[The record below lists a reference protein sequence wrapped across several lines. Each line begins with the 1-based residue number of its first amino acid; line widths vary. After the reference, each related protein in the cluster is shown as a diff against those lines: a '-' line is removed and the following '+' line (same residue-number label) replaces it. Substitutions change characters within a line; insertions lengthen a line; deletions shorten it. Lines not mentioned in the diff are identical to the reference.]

1 MKPLSPRVLVTMA
14 IILASAALSAS
25 VHAQS
30 MHFTTEQFPPFTFD
44 EKGVIAGPVPEIVHA
59 TCAWL
64 QIECAFKMYPW
75 RRAYQLAERG
85 QADGIFVLQRLP
97 EREKDFYFTDAVIG
111 SSFGVFAQTTSRL
124 RYSAPWD
131 LDGYMVGVYGPSAT
145 SAAAE
150 EIVRAAS
157 GANLVLEVDNPT
169 VFKKLAGGRYGNRSA
184 VVMNT
189 DVGRYLLNQ
198 NRITGIE
205 FAGEVKKIEYSIGL
219 SKRKL
224 TQAQFE
230 RFNSAVRE
238 LSQNG
243 TIDAIV
249 EKYGMTAPSRSRI
262 RLENLTFPQ

>member
-1 MKPLSPRVLVTMA
+1 MKPLSTRILVTLA
-14 IILASAALSAS
+14 ITLAGAALSAS

-30 MHFTTEQFPPFTFD
+30 MRFTAEPFPPFTFD
-44 EKGVIAGPVPEIVHA
+44 EKGVVAGPVPEIVHA

-64 QIECAFKMYPW
+64 QIECELKMYPW

-85 QADGIFVLQRLP
+85 RADGIFVLQRLP

-124 RYSAPWD
+124 RYSMPGD
-131 LDGYMVGVYGPSAT
+131 LDGYTVGVYGPSAT

-150 EIVRAAS
+150 EIVRAAF

-169 VFKKLAGGRYGNRSA
+169 VLKKLAGGRYGSHSA

-198 NRITGIE
+198 NKITGIE
-205 FAGEVKKIEYSIGL
+205 FTGEVKKIEYTIGL

-230 RFNSAVRE
+230 RFNNAVRD

-249 EKYGMTAPSRSRI
+249 EKYGMTAPSRPKIS
-262 RLENLTFPQ
+262 LENSTLPQ